1 MAYYTREPGL
11 FWVGHI
17 SKTTALIAAESIT
30 KGRRIIKRLV
40 FIVAMVMLAVVIGF
54 IIARAGEKEE
64 LTSKL
69 QALIQEER
77 AMNAE
82 FQLYQVKIRQIQERF
97 PEMKKEQTEVQNK
110 LKILEEQAKKKESK

>member
-1 MAYYTREPGL
+1 M
-11 FWVGHI
+11 
-17 SKTTALIAAESIT
+17 
-30 KGRRIIKRLV
+30 KRLV